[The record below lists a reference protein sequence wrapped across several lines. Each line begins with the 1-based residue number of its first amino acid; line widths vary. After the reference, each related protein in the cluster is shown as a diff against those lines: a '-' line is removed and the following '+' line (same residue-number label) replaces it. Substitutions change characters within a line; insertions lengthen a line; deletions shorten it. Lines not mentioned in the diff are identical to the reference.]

1 MDAQR
6 RAEVLEGL
14 YREIR
19 REHEQV
25 AGQRLDTVKEQAQAV
40 HDSIQALK
48 VGGAK
53 PSESSMVQRIET
65 QRNAM
70 VAIRAIAI
78 QGRRVGATGHDMS
91 DALMRIADA
100 VTAIVDGPPDPERD
114 RESLAELAEGP
125 SDDQMRDK

>member
-6 RAEVLEGL
+6 RAQVLEGL

-53 PSESSMVQRIET
+53 PSESSMVQRIE
-65 QRNAM
+65 ALE
-70 VAIRAIAI
+70 AAL
-78 QGRRVGATGHDMS
+78 RRIIGLTAHDPKTTRP
-91 DALMRIADA
+91 DAFANLNRIAG
-100 VTAIVDGPPDPERD
+100 TAQSALDGPPDPERD
-114 RESLAELAEGP
+114 RETTAEVLKP
-125 SDDQMRDK
+125 